1 MGSIIIIFHLSKLW
15 KAKFFKLCDV
25 IVLVRLLGSER
36 VNRELT
42 FPTGFPVS
50 WSIILFS
57 FVCHPYLPAIEESM
71 AQPEQFNS
79 VMNYSFLISAAT
91 KIIYGFIAVLTF
103 KQDTQQEISENLPAG
118 ALENTANA
126 LLGLNGLLSYALPS
140 FTLFTIIQK
149 ANVPFMPPCFSNEE
163 YQLSRRERV
172 VVNVLRM
179 LFVAFTVGVAVLLP
193 QFSLIIA
200 LVGSITAVC
209 FTLVFPCL
217 FDVVLHSD
225 NITTRRYVINV
236 LIIFVGVLSSGFG
249 FVFSIIA
256 IIRVYL

>member
-1 MGSIIIIFHLSKLW
+1 MLVLQSRGQLTNFDRNWALTNIEWGGGGMCQQFCPGLSEFYSRNNSHS
-15 KAKFFKLCDV
+15 AGT
-25 IVLVRLLGSER
+25 IER
-36 VNRELT
+36 KHISVT
-42 FPTGFPVS
+42 FP
-50 WSIILFS
+50 W
-57 FVCHPYLPAIEESM
+57 ANESHTLKVPREKQVFE
-71 AQPEQFNS
+71 AQ
-79 VMNYSFLISAAT
+79 
-91 KIIYGFIAVLTF
+91 
-103 KQDTQQEISENLPAG
+103 
-118 ALENTANA
+118 
-126 LLGLNGLLSYALPS
+126 
-140 FTLFTIIQK
+140 
-149 ANVPFMPPCFSNEE
+149 
-163 YQLSRRERV
+163 
-172 VVNVLRM
+172 